1 MGSTLRL
8 LASLLIVL
16 PVLAG
21 ATGRLLTNPPG
32 GFKSSTAAWCARHL
46 LVGYRDRPRVAAS
59 SFTYLE
65 GEPVAWDLM
74 TRIDNK
80 DDYGRFIKE
89 HSKTPSDPLAL
100 PKQP

>member
-1 MGSTLRL
+1 L
-8 LASLLIVL
+8 LDTE
-16 PVLAG
+16 
-21 ATGRLLTNPPG
+21 TGRVWQLT
-32 GFKSSTAAWCARHL
+32 
-46 LVGYRDRPRVAAS
+46 

-74 TRIDNK
+74 ARIDNK